1 MKFSMLVFSLALVL
15 SIASLANQSFAQTQQ
30 SELVRVIYSGAFL
43 VDVRTPQEFAEG
55 SVNGAVNIPH
65 DQIQQQ
71 ISKFRG
77 KKSIVVFCRSGSR
90 SNQAKAI
97 LESNQIKNIFNG
109 GSWMNIKSIVGK

>member
-1 MKFSMLVFSLALVL
+1 MNFSFLVFSLALVL
-15 SIASLANQSFAQTQQ
+15 GMVSIQNESYAQRNQ
-30 SELVRVIYSGAFL
+30 SELVAIIQSGAFL

-55 SVNGAVNIPH
+55 SVKGAVNIPH